1 MSSYF
6 VLAIIDGKWKRAIL
20 SLAPTLLAYGAPDV
34 YVFVAVG
41 HLPEKT
47 WRILVFIVATS
58 TFITLAGITRKIIQ
72 GQDNQRSGQKELI
85 RTRPVARQSRNGGR

>member
-1 MSSYF
+1 MSSRL
-6 VLAIIDGKWKRAIL
+6 VLAIIDDKWKRAGL

-47 WRILVFIVATS
+47 WRILVFIVTTS

-72 GQDNQRSGQKELI
+72 GQDNRRSEQEELI
-85 RTRPVARQSRNGGR
+85 RTKSFARRNRDAGR